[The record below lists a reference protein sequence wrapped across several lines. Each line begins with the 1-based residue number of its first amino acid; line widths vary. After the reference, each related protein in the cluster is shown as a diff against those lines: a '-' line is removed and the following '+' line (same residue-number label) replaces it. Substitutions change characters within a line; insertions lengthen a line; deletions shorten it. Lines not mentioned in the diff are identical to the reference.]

1 MNMQE
6 KNFISSVR
14 FLKSAKQFRELTE
27 DEIKKIVSI
36 GKEENF
42 VEEQS
47 IFHEGMS
54 ANAFYIILSG
64 SIRIVK
70 KIKGGVD
77 EVLALIREGEF
88 FGEMALLDDYNRS
101 ATAISHRDSTLLVI
115 PKDKFRELLFSDK
128 DLSNKLLWI
137 FVKTLSLRLR
147 EADERMSDSFFLL
160 GKSGVSI

>member
-6 KNFISSVR
+6 KSFISSVR

-47 IFHEGMS
+47 IFHEAMI

-70 KIKGGVD
+70 KIKGGED

>member
-1 MNMQE
+1 MNNMDS
-6 KNFISSVR
+6 FISSGR
-14 FLKSAKQFRELTE
+14 FLKSAKQFKELTE

-42 VEEQS
+42 VEEQP
-47 IFHEGMS
+47 IFHEGMT

-70 KIKGGVD
+70 KIKGGED

-101 ATAISHRDSTLLVI
+101 ATAISHRNSTLLVI

>member
-47 IFHEGMS
+47 IFHEAMI

-70 KIKGGVD
+70 KIKGGED